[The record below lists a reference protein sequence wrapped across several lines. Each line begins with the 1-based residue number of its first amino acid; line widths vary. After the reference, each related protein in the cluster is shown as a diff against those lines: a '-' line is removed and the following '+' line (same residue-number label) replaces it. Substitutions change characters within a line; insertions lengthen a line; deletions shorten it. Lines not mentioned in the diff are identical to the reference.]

1 MNFFSWDSPL
11 SQSISR
17 AVDYVVINILWL
29 VCCIPIVTIGAAT
42 TARFYVAMKI
52 VRREEPSVYKSFFK
66 SFKEN
71 FKISTKMWLLEIAV
85 LLFFLL
91 DWSLILQAEPTQL
104 TFIFKILL
112 LIVSILVLSMC
123 FSSFAFIA
131 RFEMTFFEYIKA
143 SAVFSFIKFPRMV
156 LALVMFVSP
165 VILLYLYMQW
175 LPAVVTVI
183 PALELYFNAAMF
195 VRAFKKLEPEKK
207 EEPEEE
213 EFHLVLDDAENQND
227 EKEDSKDSIDDET
240 EGNTETEVIADAE
253 EN

>member
-85 LLFFLL
+85 LVFFFV

-112 LIVSILVLSMC
+112 FIVSILVLSMC

-143 SAVFSFIKFPRMV
+143 SAVFSFIKFPRMI
-156 LALVMFVSP
+156 LALIMFVSP
-165 VILLYLYMQW
+165 IILLYLYMQW
-175 LPAVVTVI
+175 LPAVITVI

-195 VRAFKKLEPEKK
+195 VRAFKKLEPEK
-207 EEPEEE
+207 EEKPEEE
-213 EFHLVLDDAENQND
+213 EFHLVLDDVENQNE
-227 EKEDSKDSIDDET
+227 EKEDSNDIGDDEK
-240 EGNTETEVIADAE
+240 EGKKEKEVIADVE

>member
-17 AVDYVVINILWL
+17 AVDYVVINILWFI
-29 VCCIPIVTIGAAT
+29 CCIPIVTIGAAT

-52 VRREEPSVYKSFFK
+52 VRREEPSVFKSFFK

-71 FKISTKMWLLEIAV
+71 FTISTKMWLLEIAV
-85 LLFFLL
+85 LLFFVL

-104 TFIFKILL
+104 TFTFKIMLFV
-112 LIVSILVLSMC
+112 VSILVLSVC

-156 LALVMFVSP
+156 LALIMFVSP
-165 VILLYLYMQW
+165 IVLMYLYMQW
-175 LPAVVTVI
+175 LPAVITVI

-195 VRAFKKLEPEKK
+195 VRAFKKLEPEK
-207 EEPEEE
+207 EEKPEEE
-213 EFHLVLDDAENQND
+213 EFQLVLDDVENQNE
-227 EKEDSKDSIDDET
+227 EKEDSNDIGDDEK
-240 EGNTETEVIADAE
+240 EGKKEKEVIADSE

>member
-227 EKEDSKDSIDDET
+227 KKEDLKDSSDDET